1 MRERKEKPIV
11 RALALMLAVFL
22 ACNLLPTMPRTTQ
35 AGEGDEGPALTFRL
49 VNGDTTLNVS
59 GSYALKQGEET
70 VVSGEFSG
78 GSATVTGFTEGG
90 DYSLSVAFGKGY
102 AFDTTTQAFYK
113 QPDEYPL
120 TSLTDGSN
128 ISVACEGYG
137 SVSVTGA
144 VMAGE
149 NPLVG
154 AAVEIT
160 EIDGHA
166 LTTPLSATTGE
177 DGTYTISVT
186 APEGVTLKGTV
197 KKTGYISAAIGATL
211 SEGASFDTVV
221 LTGATVTFAPGA
233 NGKIFCG
240 DAFFNEES
248 EIKEYLAVGDVDI
261 EVKPENGYQ
270 IASVTVGSI
279 SVQITDVTYYEGTFS
294 VYDNM
299 TIAATFVKKDA
310 TPPVL
315 SFGEGED
322 KTFFHAPINGTAW
335 GSGSATKIRLTFSDK
350 QGEGEAVSGVSKLYV
365 YQGDLG
371 EGETSISGKGTETNV
386 SGLTYYD
393 VTVSGDGS
401 IYMFQL
407 SDGAGLLSPILRVT
421 IKQDSG
427 IPYVNDTRLS
437 IDETN
442 MENTGISESANGYSS
457 TQTMYLSV
465 GVGDEGG
472 SGAKLVT
479 VYRRSFGSAQEFTA
493 FGSYEVTNDRVSVP
507 LTLEQFSTLT
517 ELALSVT
524 DKAGNVSETKTLA
537 GWDKGLTKSAVIIS
551 QTAGGPEITATPDA
565 EPIIIGE
572 GADAKDYYTVAPSY
586 NITLTD
592 PAGEDGTI
600 TNLAVTVNGTEITS
614 DAIGKEFAGEH
625 KSGVTFTITDP
636 KDAEDNAL
644 YQEGRNTILISCT
657 NAQGLQTVKKVTFY
671 VDSVAPDFTAYNID
685 GATNVVTTVLNGV
698 FYANGP
704 IEISVTAE
712 DTGDDASGVQSIRV
726 LKDGA
731 EYATLSG
738 NGSFTFPE
746 TAETEQRYTA
756 AFTFIAVDAVGNESE
771 TYYPVNGEAQNVV
784 VSTMKPVY
792 DITSNPEP
800 MTDDDGKNWFTAA
813 PEYTIGVTVPDFGVS
828 TVDIWVN
835 RADET
840 ATPAISD
847 ALATH
852 TVDLT
857 NYALSQDGNYV
868 ITVRVTDGLGYVHE
882 EYTVT
887 AWIDNT
893 KPVVTGFDVAPAG
906 DGTTLREFS
915 YGNYANGDLKVT
927 VTAED
932 GAATGTEAT
941 AGVQKVKLFIN
952 GEEFKEET
960 ADENGTAVFTVS
972 ADDADANGL
981 LVFSAVAID
990 GAGTESD
997 ETALEPYAYDETT
1010 GDIVSG
1016 NADFESE
1023 EFVIE
1028 TTAPEII
1035 LTLPSAMDSGK
1046 KTIDNQIW
1054 YGGDITFTI
1063 QAKDLLSGMEE
1074 LSISVNGT
1082 KLTADDSSVAIP
1094 DKYSGGT
1101 EPAAET
1107 EVFTFSTENI
1117 TANDDT
1123 YTIEIVAEDSAG
1135 NTETVTET
1143 VKIDRKK
1150 PVVNSFTLAAE
1161 DAGGVIKHLEFGTYA
1176 NGKIRITVAVSDE
1189 APSSGLDKVT
1199 LTVNGTNYTATVQDG
1214 KAAFTLPEGTL
1225 SENYGNAYKI
1235 TAFVTDKY
1243 GNVSDTKALDET
1255 TVSGMHGDEVRI
1267 DTGKP
1272 AVSATVA
1279 GSNKVTVG
1287 DKTWYSSEVI
1297 WTVKVSDAYSGIG
1310 SLTVTLN
1317 GTQITKD
1324 ADGNALSSLIA
1335 NGQIKDI
1342 EFKIK
1347 SSQVTANGAAYTL
1360 VVKAADYVGN
1370 EAEAYQNTA
1379 YCDTVK
1385 PQISGFKIETADGEQ
1400 AGEAVAKPTD
1410 YGFYFMEDVTVV
1422 ISAKDIGTGTG
1433 LKKIVAGLKSPDGTK
1448 SQEVTLTPDA
1458 DGNVRY
1464 TVKAPFK
1471 GQVYAVAYDAV
1482 SNASEEAT
1490 PKAFVLETA
1499 DSHNGEAHV
1508 TFTKAATDFRQAN
1521 GVELYSGNVDLT
1533 VNVTDTNSGI
1543 RQVEW
1548 SIIAPLDQGKNATG
1562 TLTVENDGTIKG
1574 GDNWTVDEKDQNL
1587 VTKLSRTFAITH
1599 DSNDIV
1605 VRIKITD
1612 RAGNKTEKQ
1621 ITLGID
1627 KSVPTVEYTFDNN
1640 TSDPDYPNVY
1650 NDVRTMT
1657 VTVKERNFVAGD
1669 FVLNIKNADGNAPA
1683 ISQWTE
1689 EKDEQNP
1696 NQNVYTAT
1704 VSFVHDGTYTVGIGY
1719 SDRAGNAA
1727 QIAAVPAFVID
1738 RSKPMIM
1745 VTYDNNRSKNGNYY
1759 SGMRTATV
1767 TVTERNFDVTRV
1779 NMNGNAQSIGNW
1791 TANGDRHEITVSY
1804 TEDGE
1809 YFFNISVTDKAGNV
1823 SEAFGEER
1831 FIIDTKAPELT
1842 LTGVNDANKDAVEPV
1857 ITCTDENYMEDG
1869 LRFTLLNSAGE
1880 VISKPYSAEEIS
1892 EEGLTGL
1899 IIRYR
1904 NFDPMKENDDIYTLR
1919 ISATDKAGNEAETIV
1934 KTFSVNRFGSTYDMT
1949 EASKMNGQYLQ
1960 NPEDIV
1966 FTEINVDDIDRDA
1979 VKIYVI
1985 KDSSPIELEYG
1996 KDFIVTPVAT
2006 AGKSWK
2012 EYKYTISKNVFSED
2026 GDYSIHVKSTDKAG
2040 NTNENDETGKNAMIS
2055 FCVDRIAP
2063 NTIVL
2068 TPEDEKSYTQP
2079 YLTATIEIRDN
2090 YRLDTVKIYLNDKEV
2105 SCRQN
2110 GKYFTFEVPQSDSR
2124 QNLRIVAID
2133 AAGNVAE
2140 KEVKN
2145 FLVST
2150 SIWVR
2155 LLNNPAAILG
2165 ISGGILGVLGAIV
2178 FILIRKRKKN
2188 YG

>member
-1 MRERKEKPIV
+1 MKYRKDKPIV
-11 RALALMLAVFL
+11 RALALVLAVFL
-22 ACNLLPTMPRTTQ
+22 ACNLLPTVPRTTQ
-35 AGEGDEGPALTFRL
+35 AGEGGPAFTFRL
-49 VNGDTTLNVS
+49 VNGDNTLNVS
-59 GSYALKQGEET
+59 GTYALKQGGET
-70 VVSGEFSG
+70 VLSGEFSG

-120 TSLTDGSN
+120 TGLTDGSN

-197 KKTGYISAAIGATL
+197 KKTGYISVAIGATL

-240 DAFFNEES
+240 DAVFIEES
-248 EIKEYLAVGDVDI
+248 EIKEYLAVGDVYI

-279 SVQITDVTYYEGTFS
+279 SVQITDVTYYGGTFS

-322 KTFFHAPINGTAW
+322 NTFFHAPINGTAW
-335 GSGSATKIRLTFSDK
+335 GSGSATKIRLTFSDQ

-393 VTVSGDGS
+393 VTVSGGGS

-421 IKQDSG
+421 IKQDSD

-437 IDETN
+437 NDEAN
-442 MENTGISESANGYSS
+442 MDNTGISESANGYSS

-565 EPIIIGE
+565 TPVVIGE
-572 GADAKDYYTVAPSY
+572 GAAAADYFKEAPSY
-586 NITLTD
+586 TITITD
-592 PAGEDGTI
+592 PAGEEAAITDVTI
-600 TNLAVTVNGTEITS
+600 SVNGTPLTADANGTS
-614 DAIGKEFAGEH
+614 FEGEL
-625 KSGVTFTITDP
+625 KSGVAFAITDP
-636 KDAEDNAL
+636 KDGEGNPL
-644 YQEGRNTILISCT
+644 YTEGENTILVSCK
-657 NAQGLQTVKKVTFY
+657 NAQGLQTVKSVKFY
-671 VDSVAPDFTAYNID
+671 IDSMVPTVDSWSIS
-685 GATNVVTTVLNGV
+685 GATGTLTKVMNGA

-704 IEISVTAE
+704 VEITLTAQ
-712 DTGDDASGVQSIRV
+712 DGGAGVGKILV
-726 LKDGA
+726 YNGGEL
-731 EYATLSG
+731 YATLTEFT
-738 NGSFTFPE
+738 FTFPE
-746 TAETEQRYTA
+746 TAAEGQKYTA
-756 AFTFIAVDAVGNESE
+756 AFTFVAVDGVGNESE
-771 TYYPVNGEAQNVV
+771 VFTPSETDGAGNVI

-792 DITSNPEP
+792 DVTSNPEP
-800 MTDDDGKNWFTAA
+800 ETDGDGRDWFTAA
-813 PEYTIGVTVPDFGVS
+813 PAYTIGVTVPEFGLSRVEM
-828 TVDIWVN
+828 WVN
-835 RADET
+835 RADESDTPVVDDAT
-840 ATPAISD
+840 AEHTIDLAD
-847 ALATH
+847 AA
-852 TVDLT
+852 
-857 NYALSQDGNYV
+857 YAPNADGSYV
-868 ITVRVTDGLGYVHE
+868 ITVRVTDGLSKVHE

-887 AWIDNT
+887 AWVDST
-893 KPVVTGFDVAPAG
+893 KPVVTGFDVTPAN
-906 DGTTLREFS
+906 DDKTLRSFS

-927 VTAED
+927 VYAED
-932 GAATGTEAT
+932 GSATATEAT
-941 AGVQKVKLFIN
+941 AGVQKVRLLIN
-952 GEEFKEET
+952 GEEFGEATANEEGNFVFMVT
-960 ADENGTAVFTVS
+960 ADDTDE
-972 ADDADANGL
+972 NGL
-981 LVFSAVAID
+981 LVFSAIAVD

-997 ETALEPYAYDETT
+997 ETALEPKVFDEAT
-1010 GDIVSG
+1010 GDVISG

-1023 EFVIE
+1023 QFVIE

-1035 LTLPSAMDSGK
+1035 LALPETLDSGK
-1046 KTIDNQIW
+1046 KTIDGQIW

-1063 QAKDLLSGMEE
+1063 QATDALSGMEKITV
-1074 LSISVNGT
+1074 SINGT
-1082 KLTADDSSVAIP
+1082 ELTADGSGTAIP
-1094 DKYSGGT
+1094 EKFSDGT
-1101 EPAAET
+1101 APASQT
-1107 EVFTFSTENI
+1107 GVYTFASEDFVT
-1117 TANDDT
+1117 NDDT
-1123 YTIEIVAEDSAG
+1123 CVIAIVAEDSAG
-1135 NTETVTET
+1135 NITEVNET

-1150 PVVNSFTLAAE
+1150 PVVSGFTLAAE
-1161 DAGGVIKHLEFGTYA
+1161 DASGVIKHLEFGTYA
-1176 NGKIRITVAVSDE
+1176 SGKIRVTVAVSDE
-1189 APSSGLDKVT
+1189 APSSGLSKVT
-1199 LTVNGTNYTATVQDG
+1199 LTVNGTAYTADVQDG
-1214 KAAFTLPEGTL
+1214 KAVFTLPEGTL
-1225 SENYGNAYKI
+1225 SENFGDAYRI
-1235 TAFVTDKY
+1235 TAFVTDRY

-1272 AVSATVA
+1272 VITATAA
-1279 GSNKVTVG
+1279 GNNKVTVG

-1317 GTQITKD
+1317 GTAITKD
-1324 ADGNALSSLIA
+1324 ADGKALSELIA
-1335 NGQIKDI
+1335 NGQVKDI

-1347 SSQVTANGAAYTL
+1347 SSQITATGGAYTL

-1370 EAEAYQNTA
+1370 EAEAYQNTVN
-1379 YCDTVK
+1379 CDTVK

-1410 YGFYFMEDVTVV
+1410 YGFYFTEDVTVV
-1422 ISAKDIGTGTG
+1422 ISAKDIGAGTG
-1433 LKKIVAGLKSPDGTK
+1433 LKKVVAGLKNPEGVK
-1448 SQEVTLTPDA
+1448 SQEVTLTPAA
-1458 DGNVRY
+1458 DGTVRF

-1482 SNASEEAT
+1482 NNASEEAT
-1490 PKAFVLETA
+1490 PKAFVLENA
-1499 DSHNGEAHV
+1499 ASHNADEHI
-1508 TFTKAATDFRQAN
+1508 TFAKAATEFRQAN
-1521 GVELYSGNVDLT
+1521 GVELYSGNVELT
-1533 VNVTDTNSGI
+1533 VTVADLYSGI

-1548 SIIAPLDQGKNATG
+1548 SVIAPLDQGKNVTG

-1574 GDNWTVDEKDQNL
+1574 GDNWTAEAKDQNL
-1587 VTKLSRTFAITH
+1587 VTQLSRTFAITH

-1605 VRIKITD
+1605 VRIKMTD

-1627 KSVPTVEYTFDNN
+1627 KSVPTVEYVFDNN
-1640 TSDPDYPNVY
+1640 TADPDYPNIF
-1650 NDVRTMT
+1650 NDSRTMT
-1657 VTVKERNFVAGD
+1657 VTVKERNFVAAD
-1669 FVLNIKNADGNAPA
+1669 FVLNIKNTDGNAPA

-1696 NQNVYTAT
+1696 NLNTYTAT
-1704 VSFVHDGTYTVGIGY
+1704 VAFVHDGSYTVGIGY

-1759 SGMRTATV
+1759 SGARTATV
-1767 TVTERNFDVTRV
+1767 IVTERNFDVSRV
-1779 NMNGNAQSIGNW
+1779 NMTGNAQSVGNW
-1791 TANGDRHEITVSY
+1791 VANGDRHEISIAY

-1809 YFFNISVTDKAGNV
+1809 YFFNISVTDKSGNA
-1823 SEAFGEER
+1823 SEAFVEEH
-1831 FIIDTKAPELT
+1831 FFIDTQAPELT
-1842 LTGVNDANKDAVEPV
+1842 LTGISDANRDAVEPV
-1857 ITCTDENYMEDG
+1857 ITYTDENYLPDG
-1869 LRFTLLNSAGE
+1869 LRFTLLNSDGE
-1880 VISKPYSAEEIS
+1880 VITKTYSEEEID
-1892 EEGLTGL
+1892 EEGRKG
-1899 IIRYR
+1899 IIVRFR
-1904 NFDPMKENDDIYTLR
+1904 NFDPMKENDDIYTIR
-1919 ISATDKAGNEAETIV
+1919 VNATDMAGNEAETIV
-1934 KTFSVNRFGSTYDMT
+1934 KTFSVNRFGSTYDM
-1949 EASKMNGQYLQ
+1949 ADVSKLNGKYVQS
-1960 NPEDIV
+1960 PEDIE
-1966 FTEINVDDIDRDA
+1966 FTEINVDDIDRDK
-1979 VKIYVI
+1979 VIIYVTR
-1985 KDSSPIELEYG
+1985 DGSTTVLENG
-1996 KDFIVTPVAT
+1996 RDFTVTPVST
-2006 AGKSWK
+2006 SEKTWK
-2012 EYKYTISKNVFSED
+2012 EYKYTIRKDVFSED
-2026 GDYSIHVKSTDKAG
+2026 GDYSIRVVSTDKAG
-2040 NTNENDETGKNAMIS
+2040 NTNETDESGKNAAIS

-2063 NTIVL
+2063 NTIVIS
-2068 TPEDEKSYTQP
+2068 PEDDKAYTQP
-2079 YLTATIEIRDN
+2079 YLTVTLEIRDN
-2090 YRLDTVKIYLNDKEV
+2090 YRLDMVNIFLNEKEV
-2105 SCRQN
+2105 SYRQN
-2110 GKYFTFEVPQSDSR
+2110 GKYFTFEVAQSDSR

-2133 AAGNVAE
+2133 AAGNVSV

-2155 LLNNPAAILG
+2155 FINNPAAVIG
-2165 ISGGILGVLGAIV
+2165 TSAGILGALALVV
-2178 FILIRKRKKN
+2178 FILIRRRKKI

>member
-1 MRERKEKPIV
+1 MKYRKDKPIV
-11 RALALMLAVFL
+11 RALALVLAVFL
-22 ACNLLPTMPRTTQ
+22 ACNLLPTVPRTTQ
-35 AGEGDEGPALTFRL
+35 AGEGDGEPAFTFRL
-49 VNGDTTLNVS
+49 VNGDNTLNVS
-59 GSYALKQGEET
+59 GTYALKQGGET
-70 VVSGEFSG
+70 VLSGEFSG

-90 DYSLSVAFGKGY
+90 DYFLSVAFGKGY

-120 TSLTDGSN
+120 TGLTDGSN
-128 ISVACEGYG
+128 ISVACEGYDP
-137 SVSVTGA
+137 VSVTGA

-149 NPLVG
+149 NPLAG

-197 KKTGYISAAIGATL
+197 KKTGYISAAIGTTL

-240 DAFFNEES
+240 DAVFNEES
-248 EIKEYLAVGDVDI
+248 ESKEYLAVGDVNI

-279 SVQITDVTYYEGTFS
+279 SVQITDVTYYGGTFS

-322 KTFFHAPINGTAW
+322 NTFFHAPINGTAW
-335 GSGSATKIRLTFSDK
+335 GSGSATKIRLTFSDQ

-393 VTVSGDGS
+393 VTASGGGS

-407 SDGAGLLSPILRVT
+407 SDGADLLSPILRVT
-421 IKQDSG
+421 IKQDTG

-442 MENTGISESANGYSS
+442 INNTGISESANGYSS

-565 EPIIIGE
+565 TPVVIGE
-572 GADAKDYYTVAPSY
+572 GAAAADYFKEAPSY
-586 NITLTD
+586 TITITD
-592 PAGEDGTI
+592 PAGEEAAITDVTI
-600 TNLAVTVNGTEITS
+600 SVNGTPLTADANGTS
-614 DAIGKEFAGEH
+614 FEGEL
-625 KSGVTFTITDP
+625 KSGVAFAITDP
-636 KDAEDNAL
+636 KDGEGNPL
-644 YQEGRNTILISCT
+644 YTEGENTILVSCK
-657 NAQGLQTVKKVTFY
+657 NAQGLQTVKSVKFHL
-671 VDSVAPDFTAYNID
+671 DSTAPTVLAYNAVGAD
-685 GATNVVTTVLNGV
+685 GVTTNVTAGGLL
-698 FYANGP
+698 ANGQV
-704 IEISVTAE
+704 EITVTAE
-712 DTGDDASGVQSIRV
+712 DSDSGIREIRV
-726 LKDGA
+726 YNGEELYK
-731 EYATLSG
+731 TLTG
-738 NGSFTFPE
+738 TNSFTFPE
-746 TAETEQRYTA
+746 TAEDEQNYTA
-756 AFTFIAVDAVGNESE
+756 AFTFVAVDAVGNES
-771 TYYPVNGEAQNVV
+771 TLYTPDADGNGNVT
-784 VSTMKPVY
+784 VSTKKPVY
-792 DITSNPEP
+792 EITSNPEP
-800 MTDDDGKNWFTAA
+800 VTDGDGREWFTAA
-813 PEYTIGVTVPDFGVS
+813 PVYTIGVQVPVFGVN
-828 TVDIWVN
+828 TIEMWVN

-840 ATPAISD
+840 AAADDSVTTDS
-847 ALATH
+847 L
-852 TVDLT
+852 TVS
-857 NYALSQDGNYV
+857 LSQYTPNTDGSYV
-868 ITVRVTDGLGYVHE
+868 ITLRVTDGLGVSYDE
-882 EYTVT
+882 KTIT

-893 KPVVTGFDVAPAG
+893 KPVVTGFDVTPAN
-906 DGTTLREFS
+906 DDKTLRSFS

-927 VTAED
+927 VYAED
-932 GAATGTEAT
+932 GSATATEAT
-941 AGVQKVKLFIN
+941 AGVQKVRLFIN
-952 GEEFKEET
+952 GEESGEAT
-960 ADENGTAVFTVS
+960 ADEEGNFVFTVT
-972 ADDADANGL
+972 ADDADENGL
-981 LVFSAVAID
+981 LVFSAIAVD

-997 ETALEPYAYDETT
+997 ETALEPKVFDEAT
-1010 GDIVSG
+1010 GDVISG
-1016 NADFESE
+1016 NADFESKQ
-1023 EFVIE
+1023 FVIE
-1028 TTAPEII
+1028 TTAPEIV
-1035 LTLPSAMDSGK
+1035 LALPETLDSGK
-1046 KTIDNQIW
+1046 KTIDGQIW

-1063 QAKDLLSGMEE
+1063 QATDALSGMEKITV
-1074 LSISVNGT
+1074 SINGT
-1082 KLTADDSSVAIP
+1082 EVTADGNGTAIP
-1094 DKYSGGT
+1094 EKFSDGT
-1101 EPAAET
+1101 APIAQTGVYTFAT
-1107 EVFTFSTENI
+1107 EDFVT
-1117 TANDDT
+1117 NDDT
-1123 YTIEIVAEDSAG
+1123 FVIAIVAEDSAG
-1135 NTETVTET
+1135 NITEVNET

-1150 PVVNSFTLAAE
+1150 PVVSGFTLAAE
-1161 DAGGVIKHLEFGTYA
+1161 DASGVIKHLEFGTYA
-1176 NGKIRITVAVSDE
+1176 SGKIRVTVAVSDE
-1189 APSSGLDKVT
+1189 DPSSGLSQVT
-1199 LTVNGTNYTATVQDG
+1199 LTVNGTAYTADVQDG
-1214 KAAFTLPEGTL
+1214 KAVFTLPEGTL
-1225 SENYGNAYKI
+1225 SENFGDAYRI
-1235 TAFVTDKY
+1235 TAFVTDRY
-1243 GNVSDTKALDET
+1243 GNVSETKALDET

-1272 AVSATVA
+1272 VITATAA
-1279 GSNKVTVG
+1279 GNNKVTVG

-1317 GTQITKD
+1317 GTAITKD
-1324 ADGNALSSLIA
+1324 ADGKALSELIA
-1335 NGQIKDI
+1335 NGQVKDI

-1347 SSQVTANGAAYTL
+1347 SSQITATGGAYTL
-1360 VVKAADYVGN
+1360 VVKAADHVGN
-1370 EAEAYQNTA
+1370 EAEAYQNTVN
-1379 YCDTVK
+1379 CDTVK

-1410 YGFYFMEDVTVV
+1410 YGFYFTEDVTVV
-1422 ISAKDIGTGTG
+1422 ISAKDIGVGTG
-1433 LKKIVAGLKSPDGTK
+1433 LKKVVAGLKNPEGVK
-1448 SQEVTLTPDA
+1448 SQEVTLTPGA
-1458 DGNVRY
+1458 DGTVRF

-1482 SNASEEAT
+1482 NNASEEAT
-1490 PKAFVLETA
+1490 PKAFVLENA
-1499 DSHNGEAHV
+1499 ASHNADEHI
-1508 TFTKAATDFRQAN
+1508 TFAKAATEFRQAN
-1521 GVELYSGNVDLT
+1521 GVELYSGNVELT
-1533 VNVTDTNSGI
+1533 VTVADPYSGI

-1548 SIIAPLDQGKNATG
+1548 SVIAPLDQGKNVTG

-1574 GDNWTVDEKDQNL
+1574 GDNWTADTKDQNL
-1587 VTKLSRTFAITH
+1587 VTQLTRTFAITH

-1605 VRIKITD
+1605 VRIKMTD

-1627 KSVPTVEYTFDNN
+1627 KSVPTVEYVFDNN
-1640 TSDPDYPNVY
+1640 TADPDYPNIF
-1650 NDVRTMT
+1650 NDSRTMT
-1657 VTVKERNFVAGD
+1657 VTVKERNFVAAD
-1669 FVLNIKNADGNAPA
+1669 FVLNIKNTDGNAPT

-1696 NQNVYTAT
+1696 NLNTYTAT
-1704 VSFVHDGTYTVGIGY
+1704 VAFVHDGSYTVGIGY

-1727 QIAAVPAFVID
+1727 QITAVPAFVID

-1759 SGMRTATV
+1759 SGARTATV
-1767 TVTERNFDVTRV
+1767 IVTERNFDVSRV
-1779 NMNGNAQSIGNW
+1779 NMTGNAQSVGNW
-1791 TANGDRHEITVSY
+1791 VANGDRHEISIAY

-1809 YFFNISVTDKAGNV
+1809 YFFNISVTDKSGNA
-1823 SEAFGEER
+1823 SEAFVEEH
-1831 FIIDTKAPELT
+1831 FFIDTQAPELT
-1842 LTGVNDANKDAVEPV
+1842 LTGISDANRDAVEPV
-1857 ITCTDENYMEDG
+1857 ITYTDENYLPDG
-1869 LRFTLLNSAGE
+1869 LRFTLLNSDGE
-1880 VISKPYSAEEIS
+1880 VITKTYSEEEID
-1892 EEGLTGL
+1892 EEGRKG
-1899 IIRYR
+1899 IIVRFR
-1904 NFDPMKENDDIYTLR
+1904 NFDPMKENDDIYTIR
-1919 ISATDKAGNEAETIV
+1919 VNATDMAGNEAEPIV
-1934 KTFSVNRFGSTYDMT
+1934 KTFSVNRFGSTYDM
-1949 EASKMNGQYLQ
+1949 ADVSKLNGKYVQS
-1960 NPEDIV
+1960 PEDIE
-1966 FTEINVDDIDRDA
+1966 FTEINVDDIDRDK
-1979 VKIYVI
+1979 VIIYVTR
-1985 KDSSPIELEYG
+1985 DGSTTVLENG
-1996 KDFIVTPVAT
+1996 RDFTITPVT
-2006 AGKSWK
+2006 TSEKTWK
-2012 EYKYTISKNVFSED
+2012 EYKYTIRKDVFSED
-2026 GDYSIHVKSTDKAG
+2026 GDYSIRVVSTDKAG
-2040 NTNENDETGKNAMIS
+2040 NTNETDESGKNAAIS

-2063 NTIVL
+2063 NTIVIS
-2068 TPEDEKSYTQP
+2068 PEDDKAYTQP
-2079 YLTATIEIRDN
+2079 YLTVTLEIRDN
-2090 YRLDTVKIYLNDKEV
+2090 YRLDMVNIFLNEKEV
-2105 SCRQN
+2105 SYRQN
-2110 GKYFTFEVPQSDSR
+2110 GKYFTFEVAQSDSR

-2133 AAGNVAE
+2133 AAGNVSV

-2155 LLNNPAAILG
+2155 FINNPAAVIG
-2165 ISGGILGVLGAIV
+2165 TSAGILGALALVV
-2178 FILIRKRKKN
+2178 FILIRRRKKI

>member
-1 MRERKEKPIV
+1 MKYRKDKPIV
-11 RALALMLAVFL
+11 RALALVLAVFL
-22 ACNLLPTMPRTTQ
+22 ACNLLPTVPRTTQ
-35 AGEGDEGPALTFRL
+35 AGEGEPAFTFRL
-49 VNGDTTLNVS
+49 VNGDNTLNVS
-59 GSYALKQGEET
+59 GTYALKQGGET
-70 VVSGEFSG
+70 VLSGEFSG
-78 GSATVTGFTEGG
+78 GNATVTGFTEGG

-120 TSLTDGSN
+120 TGLTDGSN

-149 NPLVG
+149 NPLAG

-197 KKTGYISAAIGATL
+197 KKTGYISVAIGATL

-233 NGKIFCG
+233 NGAIFCG
-240 DAFFNEES
+240 DAVFIEEA
-248 EIKEYLAVGDVDI
+248 EIKEYLAVGDVYI

-270 IASVTVGSI
+270 IASVTVGGI

-322 KTFFHAPINGTAW
+322 NTFFHAPINGTAW
-335 GSGSATKIRLTFSDK
+335 GSGSATKIRLTFSDQ

-407 SDGAGLLSPILRVT
+407 SDGASLLSPILRVT
-421 IKQDSG
+421 IKQDTG

-442 MENTGISESANGYSS
+442 VDNTGISESANGYSS

-565 EPIIIGE
+565 TPVVIGE
-572 GADAKDYYTVAPSY
+572 GAAADYFKEAPSY
-586 NITLTD
+586 TITITD
-592 PAGEDGTI
+592 PAGEEAAITDVTI
-600 TNLAVTVNGTEITS
+600 SVNGTPLTADANGTS
-614 DAIGKEFAGEH
+614 FEGEL
-625 KSGVTFTITDP
+625 KSGVAFAITDP
-636 KDAEDNAL
+636 KDGEGNPL
-644 YQEGRNTILISCT
+644 YTEGENTILVSCK
-657 NAQGLQTVKKVTFY
+657 NAQGLQTVKSVKFHL
-671 VDSVAPDFTAYNID
+671 DSTAPTVLAYNAVGAD
-685 GATNVVTTVLNGV
+685 GVTTNVTADGLL
-698 FYANGP
+698 ANGQV
-704 IEISVTAE
+704 EITVTAE
-712 DTGDDASGVQSIRV
+712 DSDSGIREIRV
-726 LKDGA
+726 YNGEELYK
-731 EYATLSG
+731 TLTG
-738 NGSFTFPE
+738 TNSFTFPE
-746 TAETEQRYTA
+746 TAEDEQNYTA
-756 AFTFIAVDAVGNESE
+756 AFTFVAVDAVGNES
-771 TYYPVNGEAQNVV
+771 TLYTPDADGNGNVT
-784 VSTMKPVY
+784 VSTKKPVY
-792 DITSNPEP
+792 EITSNPEP
-800 MTDDDGKNWFTAA
+800 VTDGDGREWFTAA
-813 PEYTIGVTVPDFGVS
+813 PVYTIGVQVPVFGVN
-828 TVDIWVN
+828 TIEMWVN

-840 ATPAISD
+840 AAADDSVTTDS
-847 ALATH
+847 L
-852 TVDLT
+852 TVS
-857 NYALSQDGNYV
+857 LSQYTPNTDGSYV
-868 ITVRVTDGLGYVHE
+868 ITLRVTDGLGVSYDE
-882 EYTVT
+882 KTIT

-893 KPVVTGFDVAPAG
+893 KPVVTGFDVTPAN
-906 DGTTLREFS
+906 DDKTLRSFS

-927 VTAED
+927 VYAED
-932 GAATGTEAT
+932 GSATATEAT
-941 AGVQKVKLFIN
+941 AGVQKVRLLIN
-952 GEEFKEET
+952 GEEFDEATANEEG
-960 ADENGTAVFTVS
+960 NFVFTVT
-972 ADDADANGL
+972 ADDADENGL
-981 LVFSAVAID
+981 LVFSAIAVD

-997 ETALEPYAYDETT
+997 ETALEPKVFDEAT
-1010 GDIVSG
+1010 GDVISG
-1016 NADFESE
+1016 NADFESKQ
-1023 EFVIE
+1023 FVIE

-1035 LTLPSAMDSGK
+1035 LALPETLDSGK
-1046 KTIDNQIW
+1046 KTIDGQIW

-1063 QAKDLLSGMEE
+1063 QATDALSGMEKITV
-1074 LSISVNGT
+1074 LINGT
-1082 KLTADDSSVAIP
+1082 ELTADGSGTAIP
-1094 DKYSGGT
+1094 EKFSDGT
-1101 EPAAET
+1101 APATQTGVYTFAT
-1107 EVFTFSTENI
+1107 EDFV
-1117 TANDDT
+1117 ANDDT
-1123 YTIEIVAEDSAG
+1123 YVIEITAEDSAG
-1135 NTETVTET
+1135 NITEVNET
-1143 VKIDRKK
+1143 AKIDRKK
-1150 PVVNSFTLAAE
+1150 PVVSGFTLAAE
-1161 DAGGVIKHLEFGTYA
+1161 DASGVIKHLEFGTYA
-1176 NGKIRITVAVSDE
+1176 SGKIRVTVAVSDE
-1189 APSSGLDKVT
+1189 APSSGLSQVT
-1199 LTVNGTNYTATVQDG
+1199 LTVNGTAYTADVQDG
-1214 KAAFTLPEGTL
+1214 KAVFTLPEGTL
-1225 SENYGNAYKI
+1225 SENFGDAYRI
-1235 TAFVTDKY
+1235 TAFVTDRY

-1272 AVSATVA
+1272 VITATAA
-1279 GSNKVTVG
+1279 GNNKVTVG

-1317 GTQITKD
+1317 GTAITKD
-1324 ADGNALSSLIA
+1324 ADGKALSELIA
-1335 NGQIKDI
+1335 NGQVKDI

-1347 SSQVTANGAAYTL
+1347 SSQITATGGAYTL
-1360 VVKAADYVGN
+1360 VVKAADHVGN
-1370 EAEAYQNTA
+1370 EAEASQNTVN
-1379 YCDTVK
+1379 CDTVK

-1410 YGFYFMEDVTVV
+1410 YGFYFTEDVTVV
-1422 ISAKDIGTGTG
+1422 ISAKDIGVGTG
-1433 LKKIVAGLKSPDGTK
+1433 LRKVVAGLKNPEGVK
-1448 SQEVTLTPDA
+1448 SQEVTLTPAA
-1458 DGNVRY
+1458 DGTVRF

-1482 SNASEEAT
+1482 NNASEEAT
-1490 PKAFVLETA
+1490 PKAFVLENAASHTA
-1499 DSHNGEAHV
+1499 DEHI
-1508 TFTKAATDFRQAN
+1508 TFAKAATEFRQAN
-1521 GVELYSGNVDLT
+1521 GVELYSGNVELT
-1533 VNVTDTNSGI
+1533 VTVADPYSGI

-1548 SIIAPLDQGKNATG
+1548 SVIAPLDQGKNVTG

-1574 GDNWTVDEKDQNL
+1574 GDNWTAEAKDQNL
-1587 VTKLSRTFAITH
+1587 VTQLSRTFAITH

-1605 VRIKITD
+1605 VRIKMTD

-1627 KSVPTVEYTFDNN
+1627 KSVPTVEYVFDNN
-1640 TSDPDYPNVY
+1640 TADPDYPNIF
-1650 NDVRTMT
+1650 NDSRTMT
-1657 VTVKERNFVAGD
+1657 VTVKERNFVAAD
-1669 FVLNIKNADGNAPA
+1669 FVLNIKNTDGNAPA

-1696 NQNVYTAT
+1696 NLNTYTAT
-1704 VSFVHDGTYTVGIGY
+1704 VAFVHDGSYTVGIGY

-1727 QIAAVPAFVID
+1727 QITAVPAFVID

-1759 SGMRTATV
+1759 SGARTATV
-1767 TVTERNFDVTRV
+1767 IVTERNFDVSRV
-1779 NMNGNAQSIGNW
+1779 NMTGNAQSVGNW
-1791 TANGDRHEITVSY
+1791 VANGDRHEISIAY

-1809 YFFNISVTDKAGNV
+1809 YFFNISVTDKSGNA
-1823 SEAFGEER
+1823 SEAFVEEH
-1831 FIIDTKAPELT
+1831 FFIDTQAPELT
-1842 LTGVNDANKDAVEPV
+1842 LTGISDANRDAVEPV
-1857 ITCTDENYMEDG
+1857 ITYTDENYLPDG
-1869 LRFTLLNSAGE
+1869 LRFTLLNSDGE
-1880 VISKPYSAEEIS
+1880 VITKTYSEEEID
-1892 EEGLTGL
+1892 EEGRKG
-1899 IIRYR
+1899 IIVRFR
-1904 NFDPMKENDDIYTLR
+1904 NFDPMKENDDIYTIR
-1919 ISATDKAGNEAETIV
+1919 INATDMAGNEAETIV
-1934 KTFSVNRFGSTYDMT
+1934 KTFSVNRFGSTYDM
-1949 EASKMNGQYLQ
+1949 ADVSKLNGKYVQS
-1960 NPEDIV
+1960 PEDIE
-1966 FTEINVDDIDRDA
+1966 FTEINVDDIDRDK
-1979 VKIYVI
+1979 VIIYVTR
-1985 KDSSPIELEYG
+1985 DGSTTVLENG
-1996 KDFIVTPVAT
+1996 RDFTITPVT
-2006 AGKSWK
+2006 TSEKTWK
-2012 EYKYTISKNVFSED
+2012 EYKYTIRKDVFSED
-2026 GDYSIHVKSTDKAG
+2026 GDYSIRVVSTDKAG
-2040 NTNENDETGKNAMIS
+2040 NTNETDESGKNAAIS

-2063 NTIVL
+2063 NTIVIS
-2068 TPEDEKSYTQP
+2068 PEDDKAYTQP
-2079 YLTATIEIRDN
+2079 YLTVTLEIRDN
-2090 YRLDTVKIYLNDKEV
+2090 YRLDMVNIFLNEKEV
-2105 SCRQN
+2105 SYRQN
-2110 GKYFTFEVPQSDSR
+2110 GKYFTFEVAQSDSR

-2133 AAGNVAE
+2133 AAGNVSV

-2155 LLNNPAAILG
+2155 FINNPAAVIG
-2165 ISGGILGVLGAIV
+2165 TSAGILGALALVV
-2178 FILIRKRKKN
+2178 FILIRRRKKI